1 MIKKFFWIALLTFG
15 WQAAWG
21 FSLLGPVANGGDA
34 WQVTLIG
41 YNPLGVSAAPPFFI
55 DGALTGP
62 KNLGEGYR
70 RDIPVLYYACD
81 ANFIDYFGSNGVA
94 AVQQAFA
101 ILNNLTNVDRYSSG
115 LTEFPLNSQSV
126 NYQASALGLADLKST
141 VLAEMMEQVGLADAV
156 RYTWALHDR
165 YVPSGAV
172 CTPPGPG
179 DGLEYLVIQRNFD
192 ITASP
197 LDQLQYSAYVN
208 GELYTYYIDENCGE
222 TLASPP
228 DADALELPV
237 DPLNNNPPVASGFG
251 EDALPTGYFYTG
263 LTRDDLAG
271 LRYLIST
278 NNIVTEATA
287 TGSLLEDTNLSAPQ
301 LLTTSNLF
309 TFAMATSPTTN
320 NPATLQALYP
330 GLVITSVSNYFAL
343 VVTTNVVIYQTNFPG
358 SPAGIE
364 STVVAKSYTTNAE
377 EFFDYTFGNV
387 VTNTVSTKTSA
398 TLQTITVAPAN
409 GSPLGSPNVTTI
421 TTKKIVLTNYPSGD
435 FYLFPSNTCGYDFE
449 QTLQTNVMVITN
461 TILSATNGTLF
472 YAQNLITYFTNH
484 VFVVAPC
491 TLATNSPGLYQGI
504 GRMQFVQESYDSLLG
519 QFIEPITNS
528 YTMVMVTNSQLVTQ
542 TFQRIVTAPD
552 FIYSAADLA
561 SGPAAIPT
569 DVGFSRPTPNFN
581 QSQILPGL
589 AGPGIIDVG
598 ISNVITFN
606 KVGPVY
612 VNESP
617 SSLTLASGSLAFLW
631 GSFDGTTNAPVV
643 YPNGTSIANLESEV
657 LFQVSPSALPDG
669 TNAVPYN
676 VTLTVTGGQSPY
688 TWSLASSSAGLPAGL
703 TLSSTGVISGT
714 PSQTGTFD
722 DIVVQLTDYSG
733 RIVDTVYS
741 ITIN

>member
-15 WQAAWG
+15 SQAAWG

-34 WQVTLIG
+34 WQVNLIG
-41 YNPLGVSAAPPFFI
+41 YNPLTMGGAPPFFV
-55 DGALTGP
+55 DGLLTGP

-81 ANFIDYFGSNGVA
+81 ANFLDYFGSNGVV

-101 ILNNLTNVDRYSSG
+101 IMNNLTNVDSYSSG

-126 NYQASALGLADLKST
+126 NYQATALGLLDLKST
-141 VLAEMMEQVGLADAV
+141 VLSELMEQVGLADAV

-165 YVPSGAV
+165 YIPPGAT

-179 DGLEYLVIQRNFD
+179 AGVEYLVVQRNFD
-192 ITASP
+192 ITATP

-208 GELYTYYIDENCGE
+208 TELYSYFIDDNCGE
-222 TLASPP
+222 TGASPP

-237 DPLNNNPPVASGFG
+237 DPLNNNPPVASGNG
-251 EDALPTGYFYTG
+251 EDALPDGYFYTG

-287 TGSLLEDTNLSAPQ
+287 TGSLLEDTNLAAPQ

-309 TFAMATSPTTN
+309 TFAQATSPTTN

-330 GLVITSVSNYFAL
+330 GLVIGSVSNYFAL
-343 VVTTNVVIYQTNFPG
+343 VVTTNFFIYLTNYPG
-358 SPAGIE
+358 SPLG
-364 STVVAKSYTTNAE
+364 TVSAVVGKSYATNAQ
-377 EFFDYTFGNV
+377 EFFHYTFGNV
-387 VTNTVSTKTSA
+387 VTNTVYPNTSA

-421 TTKKIVLTNYPSGD
+421 TTKKIVLTGVPSGD
-435 FYLFPSNTCGYDFE
+435 FYLFPSNTCGYDFL
-449 QTLQTNVMVITN
+449 QTLQTNVMVVTN
-461 TILSATNGTLF
+461 VILSVTNGTLF

-491 TLATNSPGLYQGI
+491 TLVTNAPGLYQGI
-504 GRMQFVQESYDSLLG
+504 GRMQFVQVSYDSLLG
-519 QFIEPITNS
+519 QFLEPITNS

-542 TFQRIVTAPD
+542 TFQRIVTTPD
-552 FIYSAADLA
+552 FIYSAEDLA
-561 SGPAAIPT
+561 SGPAAVPLVAT
-569 DVGFSRPTPNFN
+569 YNRPTPNFN
-581 QSQILPGL
+581 QSEILLGL

-598 ISNVITFN
+598 ISNVIAFN

-612 VNESP
+612 LNVAP
-617 SSLTLASGSLAFLW
+617 ASLTLASGSRSFLW
-631 GSFDGTTNAPVV
+631 GSFDGTTNPPVV

-657 LFQVSPSALPDG
+657 LIQVSPSALPNGAD
-669 TNAVPYN
+669 AVPYT
-676 VTLTVTGGQSPY
+676 VALTVTGGQSPY
-688 TWSLASSSAGLPAGL
+688 TWSLASESAALPAGL
-703 TLSSTGVISGT
+703 TLSATGVISGT

-722 DIVVQLTDYSG
+722 DIVVQLTDNSG
-733 RIVDTVYS
+733 RMVDTVYS